1 MPNAQSNSPV
11 AQEIFQLG
19 LPVETVSAYLLVCG
33 LAADPAPV
41 PHSRLLEV
49 WNGAPAALDAAMAEL
64 ARRAIVVV
72 EDGGA
77 ESAYRLQPPARWRP
91 PEPAG

>member
-1 MPNAQSNSPV
+1 MPNPQSNSPV

-33 LAADPAPV
+33 LAAGPAPV

-49 WNGAPAALDAAMAEL
+49 WNGTPAALDAAMVEL
-64 ARRAIVVV
+64 ARRAIVAA
-72 EDGGA
+72 EDSDE
-77 ESAYRLQPPARWRP
+77 ESAYRPQPPTRWRP
-91 PEPAG
+91 PGQM